1 LRGRPPPSL
10 TAVDTAAD
18 GTEEET
24 VGMALLVPTGD
35 AGEPVLGPAVA
46 AQLAGL
52 GVTRV
57 ALLGDG
63 DGMGVLL
70 EGWAFDA
77 HLAGAAAAVV
87 FPGASSGVRLLHE
100 VETVAV
106 ARNPVWATTTDIE
119 AQGRA
124 GVAPDRRGKN
134 SRRTTQR

>member
-1 LRGRPPPSL
+1 
-10 TAVDTAAD
+10 
-18 GTEEET
+18 
-24 VGMALLVPTGD
+24 MALLVPTAN

-63 DGMGVLL
+63 DGIGVLL

-87 FPGASSGVRLLHE
+87 FPGAAAGVRLLHE
-100 VETVAV
+100 VESVAV
-106 ARNPVWATTTDIE
+106 ARNPAWTSTTDIE
-119 AQGRA
+119 ARGRA

>member
-1 LRGRPPPSL
+1 
-10 TAVDTAAD
+10 
-18 GTEEET
+18 
-24 VGMALLVPTGD
+24 MALLVPTVD

-77 HLAGAAAAVV
+77 HLAGAAAAMV
-87 FPGASSGVRLLHE
+87 FPDAAAGVRLLHE
-100 VETVAV
+100 VQSVAV
-106 ARNPVWATTTDIE
+106 ARNPVWATED
-119 AQGRA
+119 RA
-124 GVAPDRRGKN
+124 NN
-134 SRRTTQR
+134 SRRTTER